1 MMTVLLNGEIES
13 QDMYFRNV
21 HICQQYAHA
30 LQWSSSKTRR
40 YQGEG
45 VVVAYCTPKLI
56 NPETTTLPI
65 YDH

>member
-1 MMTVLLNGEIES
+1 
-13 QDMYFRNV
+13 MYFRNV